1 MAHITVS
8 VEYGIHS
15 LLWLVGQE
23 GRPLSSRKLAELS
36 GVSPTF
42 LAKIFPKLEKAGIV
56 RAAEGV
62 RGGYEL
68 ARPPKEIS
76 FLEIVDAIEGEKP
89 LFDCQEIRTRCPLY
103 GKGPPA
109 WATKGICA
117 VHAVMLRAEK
127 SMREAL
133 QAQSL
138 GDVARAFGRKA
149 PSEFWAAFQTWLD
162 DDDKSQTRRAA
173 SAARRRGR
181 RVS

>member
-36 GVSPTF
+36 GISPTF

-62 RGGYEL
+62 RGGYAL
-68 ARPPKEIS
+68 AKAPNEIS

-89 LFDCQEIRTRCPLY
+89 LFDCQEVRTRCPLF
-103 GKGPPA
+103 GKQPPA
-109 WATKGICA
+109 WAINGKCA

-133 QAQSL
+133 KAQSL
-138 GDVARAFGRKA
+138 GDVAQAFGRKA
-149 PSEFWAAFQTWLD
+149 PAEFWTAFQSWLD
-162 DDDKSQTRRAA
+162 RDDKPRGKPTQRRK
-173 SAARRRGR
+173 RGR
-181 RVS
+181 AR

>member
-23 GRPLSSRKLAELS
+23 GKALSSRKLAELS

-56 RAAEGV
+56 RASEGV
-62 RGGYEL
+62 RGGYTL
-68 ARPPKEIS
+68 AKAPQDIS

-89 LFDCQEIRTRCPLY
+89 LFDCQEVRVRCPLF

-109 WATKGICA
+109 WATHGTCA

-133 QAQSL
+133 RSQSL
-138 GDVARAFGRKA
+138 GDVARAFSRKA
-149 PSEFWAAFQTWLD
+149 PSEFWAAFQAWLD
-162 DDDKSQTRRAA
+162 GGDKSRARKPAPTRR
-173 SAARRRGR
+173 SKGR
-181 RVS
+181 RAS

>member
-23 GRPLSSRKLAELS
+23 GKPLSSRKLAELS

-42 LAKIFPKLEKAGIV
+42 LAKIFPKFEKAGIV

-62 RGGYEL
+62 RGGYAL
-68 ARPPKEIS
+68 AKAPQDIS

-89 LFDCQEIRTRCPLY
+89 LFDCQEIRVRCPLF
-103 GKGPPA
+103 GKAPPA
-109 WATKGICA
+109 WATNGTCA

-127 SMREAL
+127 SMRDAL
-133 QAQSL
+133 KAQSL
-138 GDVARAFGRKA
+138 GDVAQAFGRKA
-149 PSEFWAAFQTWLD
+149 PSEFWTTFRKWLD
-162 DDDKSQTRRAA
+162 DEDKPRVRKPVSPRK
-173 SAARRRGR
+173 SRGR
-181 RVS
+181 RAS